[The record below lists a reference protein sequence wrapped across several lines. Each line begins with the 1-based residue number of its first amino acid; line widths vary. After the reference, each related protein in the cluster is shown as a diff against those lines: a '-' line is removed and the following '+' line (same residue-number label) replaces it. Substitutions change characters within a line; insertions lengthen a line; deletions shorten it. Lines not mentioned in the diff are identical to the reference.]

1 MASKRGNRAASAGQ
15 ERPRRRPVAVISRII
30 GGVLIVIG
38 LTIGAGVLF
47 APEATER
54 IYGDAKIGVQELG
67 RDVAAVAEETVTGE
81 KTYPQINLGV
91 SGTVRELDRCDG
103 TFTEMKSYERDGVP
117 PVWAAHNNC
126 GGDIIL
132 PWEIGT
138 ELQITGNPTVYRVV
152 DIRYTSKVWS
162 STADLVG
169 LSGELA
175 LQTCFYGED
184 RMKFIGLEPVA

>member
-1 MASKRGNRAASAGQ
+1 MARKQGEEAASRDPQRSKRRLSAVL
-15 ERPRRRPVAVISRII
+15 PRILGA
-30 GGVLIVIG
+30 VLIVSG
-38 LTIGAGVLF
+38 LAIGAGALF

-54 IYGDAKIGVQELG
+54 IYGDAKVTVQGLG
-67 RDVAAVAEETVTGE
+67 RDVAAAAEEATTGE
-81 KTYPQINLGV
+81 RSYPQISLGA
-91 SGTVRELDRCDG
+91 SGTAEDLDRCDG
-103 TFTEMKSYERDGVP
+103 TFTEMKSYEREGVP

-132 PWEIGT
+132 PWEVGT
-138 ELQITGNPTVYRVV
+138 ELQIAGSPTVYRVV
-152 DIRYTSKVWS
+152 DIRFTSKVWS

-184 RMKFIGLEPVA
+184 RMKFIGLQPVA